1 MDDAAVLEMNQLV
14 LAASFHAAD
23 ASAMQGT
30 QRATRY
36 PTLQR
41 WMENLHA
48 LDDCVLNRIAKVT
61 NGSLD
66 LWKLR
71 HASTRVSVG
80 CC

>member
-23 ASAMQGT
+23 KSAMQRA
-30 QRATRY
+30 QRPTRH
-36 PTLQR
+36 PTPQG

-48 LDDCVLNRIAKVT
+48 LDDCVVNRNAKIT

-71 HASTRVSVG
+71 HASTRVSIG